1 MTTAMK
7 HLVCPECGT
16 TNRLPE
22 ERLDHHPVCGRCG
35 AELMEAKPVTLT
47 DAMFDKFVGG
57 TELPV
62 LVDFWAEWCG
72 PCRVMAPQFEQA
84 ARQLPRVR
92 LAKVETD
99 ANPQASVRNR
109 IRSIPTL
116 VLYHGGQEVARQS
129 GAMAAPDLVRWVQS
143 QLAQARAA

>member
-1 MTTAMK
+1 MNTATK
-7 HLVCPECGT
+7 HLVCPQCGT

-22 ERLDHHPVCGRCG
+22 ARLDHHPVCGRCST
-35 AELMEAKPVTLT
+35 ELMQARPAALT
-47 DAMFDKFVGG
+47 DEVFDKFIAG

-72 PCRVMAPQFEQA
+72 PCRMMAPQFEQA
-84 ARQLPRVR
+84 AAQMPRVR

-116 VLYHGGQEVARQS
+116 VLYDGGREIARRS
-129 GAMAAPDLVRWVQS
+129 GAMAAGDLVRWVS
-143 QLAQARAA
+143 DTLAQARAA

>member
-1 MTTAMK
+1 MSTSTK
-7 HLVCPECGT
+7 HLVCPQCGA

-22 ERLDHHPVCGRCG
+22 ERLDHHPVCGRCST
-35 AELMEAKPVTLT
+35 ELMEPRPVALT
-47 DAMFDKFVGG
+47 DEVFDKFIAG

-72 PCRVMAPQFEQA
+72 PCRMMAPQFEQA
-84 ARQLPRVR
+84 ARELPRVR

-116 VLYHGGQEVARQS
+116 VLYHGGQEIARRS
-129 GAMAAPDLVRWVQS
+129 GAMAAGDLVRWVNAT
-143 QLAQARAA
+143 LAQARTS

>member
-7 HLVCPECGT
+7 HLVCPQCGA

-35 AELMEAKPVTLT
+35 AELMEARPMPLT
-47 DAMFDKFVGG
+47 DAVFEKFVAG

-72 PCRVMAPQFEQA
+72 PCRMMAPQFEQA

-116 VLYHGGQEVARQS
+116 VLYQEGQEIARKT
-129 GAMAAPDLVRWVQS
+129 GAMAAGDLVQWVQA
-143 QLAQARAA
+143 QLAQAKAA

>member
-1 MTTAMK
+1 MTTTPR
-7 HLVCPECGT
+7 HLVCPQCGA
-16 TNRLPE
+16 TNRVPE
-22 ERLDHHPVCGRCG
+22 ERLDHQPVCGRCG
-35 AELMEAKPVTLT
+35 TELMAAVPVALT
-47 DAMFDKFVGG
+47 DAVFEKFIAG

-72 PCRVMAPQFEQA
+72 PCRMMAPQFEQA
-84 ARQLPRVR
+84 ARLLPHVR

-116 VLYHGGQEVARQS
+116 VLYQGGQEVARQS
-129 GAMAAPDLVRWVQS
+129 GAMAAGDLVRWVQAK
-143 QLAQARAA
+143 LPRASPA

>member
-7 HLVCPECGT
+7 HLVCPQCGA

-35 AELMEAKPVTLT
+35 AELMEPRPMPLT
-47 DAMFDKFVGG
+47 DAVFEKFVAG

-72 PCRVMAPQFEQA
+72 PCRMMAPQFEQA

-116 VLYHGGQEVARQS
+116 VLYRSGQEVARRM
-129 GAMAAPDLVRWVQS
+129 GAIGANDLLRWLLQ
-143 QLAQARAA
+143 QLSTANPA